1 MVQKVRGLYNKTIEW
16 KEMTRKLLQE
26 DTEKLTLYEA
36 KGVLDD
42 GEKLGFVCDELKDLR
57 NAHRVARSWA
67 NRVKK
72 LDIEEG
78 ATNANEVQ
86 DLIDEHDDL
95 LLELPDELERL
106 QEAMK
111 GYCICRRA
119 YSGFMIGCDECEEW
133 YHGSCVGISESRAD
147 RFDKYA
153 CIRCCITKSFRSTA
167 KDAVG
172 VVRKWTCP
180 KDMKKARQ
188 VEAQKHQ
195 RKVRKETKDI
205 EKLQGEIRALEEGQV
220 DNEEPQ
226 NERKS
231 LEENQAQ
238 PTSEAVANED
248 PGSGPDAVMVDT
260 AGSAPVEV
268 YAGVTMV
275 ESGANAP
282 TEGSV
287 VVAES
292 SAPADSHISN
302 TLPEVEKVASDE
314 TPHMSEQA
322 EGNKGVEEDKE
333 ADKKLASVRLSPQ
346 QGKKMLIHITILMHR
361 TLFQISGF

>member
-16 KEMTRKLLQE
+16 KELTRKLLQE
-26 DTEKLTLYEA
+26 DSEKLTLYEA
-36 KGVLDD
+36 KGVLED

-57 NAHRVARSWA
+57 NAHRAARIWA
-67 NRVKK
+67 HRVKK

-133 YHGSCVGISESRAD
+133 YHGSCIGISESRAD

-153 CIRCCITKSFRSTA
+153 CIRCCITKSFKNTA
-167 KDAVG
+167 KDAVS

-205 EKLQGEIRALEEGQV
+205 EKLQGEIRALEESQADKEKLQGDLQ
-220 DNEEPQ
+220 
-226 NERKS
+226 S
-231 LEENQAQ
+231 LEASQAQ
-238 PTSEAVANED
+238 PASEAVANGD
-248 PGSGPDAVMVDT
+248 PGSGSDATMIDT

-268 YAGVTMV
+268 SVDVTTGDN
-275 ESGANAP
+275 GANGQA
-282 TEGSV
+282 ESSAI
-287 VVAES
+287 VAES
-292 SAPADSHISN
+292 SAPADAQFSN
-302 TLPEVEKVASDE
+302 TLPEVEKAALGE
-314 TPHMSEQA
+314 TP
-322 EGNKGVEEDKE
+322 GVNKGEEENKVAE
-333 ADKKLASVRLSPQ
+333 EKPPASVHLSPEQ
-346 QGKKMLIHITILMHR
+346 RKKMSTNPVILMYH
-361 TLFQISGF
+361 TLFQIAGF